1 MFYLNKFDVYFC
13 TRIRKLKNRQIL
25 TLSLFQQNG
34 KYSFIYVQSDKRH
47 PASMIIIFN
56 PGDSKST
63 VTF

>member
-13 TRIRKLKNRQIL
+13 TRIRKLKNRQ
-25 TLSLFQQNG
+25 QQNG